1 MVQNCAFFTELLNRE
16 FIMRQHLLSYDAI
29 FWDFD
34 GVIKDS
40 VEAKTTAYVSLFDNM
55 DVELLARV
63 KLHHRK
69 NGGVSRYEK
78 IPLYLAWAGYQVTQ
92 NLVDL
97 YCEKFSKKVVQQVI
111 NSPWVNG
118 VREFIL
124 DSHECKNFFLITA
137 TPYEE
142 IKTILS
148 ILGLEHCF
156 VEIHGAPI
164 KKYQVVDEVMSR
176 WSLDCESTA
185 FVGDS
190 SSDYE
195 AAVKNNLNFVLRSTT
210 LNQNLQKLHKG
221 LSFESLI

>member
-97 YCEKFSKKVVQQVI
+97 YCEKFSKTGSPNALESKSSVQETTVTI
-111 NSPWVNG
+111 KNSKQY
-118 VREFIL
+118 FIF
-124 DSHECKNFFLITA
+124 SVSGKIEVSNIPFF
-137 TPYEE
+137 
-142 IKTILS
+142 
-148 ILGLEHCF
+148 F
-156 VEIHGAPI
+156 
-164 KKYQVVDEVMSR
+164 KY
-176 WSLDCESTA
+176 L
-185 FVGDS
+185 
-190 SSDYE
+190 
-195 AAVKNNLNFVLRSTT
+195 
-210 LNQNLQKLHKG
+210 
-221 LSFESLI
+221 